1 MQEKTIEIL
10 NKELEKAWKKYI
22 ETLFT
27 KSYKENLKN
36 IEELEKLINKLT
48 VKKEILKYLEE
59 ESRDK
64 TDKKEKDGENK

>member
-1 MQEKTIEIL
+1 MQEKTIETL

-48 VKKEILKYLEE
+48 VKKEILKYLEGG
-59 ESRDK
+59 DKNK
-64 TDKKEKDGENK
+64 TDKKGENEKNK